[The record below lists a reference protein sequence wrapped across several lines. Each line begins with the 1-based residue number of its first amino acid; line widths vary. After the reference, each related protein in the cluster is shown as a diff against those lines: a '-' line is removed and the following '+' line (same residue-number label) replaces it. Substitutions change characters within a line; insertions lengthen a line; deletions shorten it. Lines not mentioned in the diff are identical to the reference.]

1 MNKLNEKSLLLQVIG
16 AVVCFI
22 LFAVGMTH
30 TGEGLSIFVFFG
42 IVGLTGF
49 IIFINRIVSTLQ
61 HSKTNN
67 SSLKK

>member
-1 MNKLNEKSLLLQVIG
+1 MNKLNKRSLLLQVIG

-30 TGEGLSIFVFFG
+30 TDEGLSIFVLFG

-49 IIFINRIVSTLQ
+49 MIFISRIVSTLLN
-61 HSKTNN
+61 SKTNS